1 VHPFRT
7 LGGLLTRG
15 RLVYLVTL
23 LASPLAND
31 LAVARWWPGPEQRAA
46 YRVLAQVPPTASL
59 WVQDRYVPHL
69 SLRRVVTVFPTG
81 LDGAEDVLVNEAAYP
96 WHGLANMT
104 LQRDA
109 DAVTIATAGRLF
121 RYRVVAET
129 GPHLLLHRS

>member
-59 WVQDRYVPHL
+59 SVQDR
-69 SLRRVVTVFPTG
+69 
-81 LDGAEDVLVNEAAYP
+81 
-96 WHGLANMT
+96 
-104 LQRDA
+104 
-109 DAVTIATAGRLF
+109 
-121 RYRVVAET
+121 
-129 GPHLLLHRS
+129 